1 MLLDGYLSLKDQ
13 TFKNFDF
20 VYLQILAE
28 IKDKRAVVINISV
41 RIAYLLLRTDGSH
54 PIISLDLFLKPIY
67 LLNLISVMGKPKCFL
82 V

>member
-1 MLLDGYLSLKDQ
+1 MLLDEYLA
-13 TFKNFDF
+13 FKNFNF

-28 IKDKRAVVINISV
+28 IKDKRMIVINISV
-41 RIAYLLLRTDGSH
+41 KIAHWLPRTDGSH
-54 PIISLDLFLKPIY
+54 PIINLDLFLKTIY